1 MGFCVASTMKRLRQR
16 MRVIVHRD
24 LRFVHRF
31 EQRGLR
37 FRRGAVDFVG
47 HDDVGEDRA
56 GLEFEFLR
64 RRVVDADAD
73 HVARQ
78 HVRGELNALERAV
91 EGTRERLRQRR
102 LADAGNV
109 LDQQVAARQQRRQ
122 RQLDHVVLALDD
134 VRDRALQLGE
144 AGAGWR
150 RLRIVAVCNWLGLL
164 LQKVCYKDLRSA
176 GD

>member
-1 MGFCVASTMKRLRQR
+1 MLDGILRGQHQKRIRQR
-16 MRVIVHRD
+16 MGVVVHGD

-47 HDDVGEDRA
+47 DDDVGENRA
-56 GLEFEFLR
+56 GLEFEFLVR
-64 RRVVDADAD
+64 GIVDADAD

-78 HVRGELNALERAV
+78 HVRRELNALERAV
-91 EGTRERLRQRR
+91 EGAREGLRQSG

-109 LDQQVAARQQRRQ
+109 FDQQVAAREQRRE
-122 RQLDHVVLALDD
+122 RQLDDVFLALHHA
-134 VRDRALQLGE
+134 RNRALKFGE
-144 AGAGWR
+144 AGAGGV
-150 RLRIVAVCNWLGLL
+150 VAVVCNSRGLL
-164 LQKVCYKDLRSA
+164 LQKVGSV

>member
-1 MGFCVASTMKRLRQR
+1 MGFCVASTRNGLRQR
-16 MRVIVHRD
+16 VRVVVHGD

-47 HDDVGEDRA
+47 DDDVGEDRA

-64 RRVVDADAD
+64 GGIEDADAD

-91 EGTRERLRQRR
+91 EGAREGLRQRG
-102 LADAGNV
+102 LADAGHV
-109 LDQQVAARQQRRQ
+109 FDQQVAARQQRRE
-122 RQLDHVVLALDD
+122 RQLDDVFLALDD
-134 VRDRALQLGE
+134 AGNRALKLGE
-144 AGAGWR
+144 AGAGATWPLFAIR
-150 RLRIVAVCNWLGLL
+150 VAF
-164 LQKVCYKDLRSA
+164 CYKK
-176 GD
+176 